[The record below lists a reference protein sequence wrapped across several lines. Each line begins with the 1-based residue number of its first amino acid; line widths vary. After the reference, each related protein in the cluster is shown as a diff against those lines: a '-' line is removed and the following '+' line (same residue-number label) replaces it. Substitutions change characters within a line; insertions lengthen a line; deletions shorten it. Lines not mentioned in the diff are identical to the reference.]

1 MYFNQ
6 ISGDK
11 ARSKFV
17 SSHAVDEDVGGISA
31 DARLDELDGGVE
43 VLANI
48 FRCYILH
55 GYRVIRVFLW
65 IHWRKLLVQCYDM
78 CNVVAL

>member
-11 ARSKFV
+11 ARRKLV
-17 SSHAVDEDVGGISA
+17 SSHAVDEHVGGISA
-31 DARLDELDGGVE
+31 DARLDELDSGVK

-48 FRCYILH
+48 FCRYVLH
-55 GYRVIRVFLW
+55 GYRVIRVLLW
-65 IHWRKLLVQCYDM
+65 VHWRKLLV
-78 CNVVAL
+78 